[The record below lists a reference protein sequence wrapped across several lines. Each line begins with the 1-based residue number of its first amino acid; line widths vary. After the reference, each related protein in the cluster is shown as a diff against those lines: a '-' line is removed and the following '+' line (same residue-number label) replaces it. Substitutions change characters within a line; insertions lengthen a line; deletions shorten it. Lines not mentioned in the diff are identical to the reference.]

1 MEKAKKRKTL
11 REWLR
16 DLSLRKALVL
26 STVVTAAAAVAA
38 ILGLGDLISDL
49 RQAII
54 EPFLT
59 EVEFAPG
66 LSTWVLE
73 GTMLPPDVD
82 FWYRYGGDVGTLTV
96 ALCIVG
102 AVIGEAFAFY
112 RWKLKNPLE
121 ALHMATRKIA
131 DNDLDFQMAFLG
143 TDEMGTLCSSFE
155 TMRAALEENYRAMW
169 RSAEERKRLN
179 AAFSHDLRTP
189 LTVLRGYTELLE
201 KYLPEGKL
209 PPEKVAATV
218 AAISAQAARLERYTE
233 SMSAMQRL
241 EDLPVDPE
249 PVAAAVLAASL
260 EEAGKILCQGR
271 EAVFTL
277 RAEGLP
283 EQLFLDAGAVSQ
295 VFENL
300 TANAARYA
308 GGRVAALLRMS
319 GPVLELLVADNG
331 PGFSAEGLRRAAD
344 PFYHEESGEG
354 DREHFGLGLHICRVL
369 CEKHGGGLTVANSL
383 SGGGCVTARFRA
395 GIPEKSGRS

>member
-38 ILGLGDLISDL
+38 ILGLSDLISDL

-59 EVEFAPG
+59 EVEFSPG
-66 LSTWVLE
+66 LTTWIQE
-73 GTMLPPDVD
+73 GTMPPYAD

-96 ALCIVG
+96 ALCIAG
-102 AVIGEAFAFY
+102 AVIGEALAFY

-131 DNDLDFQMAFLG
+131 DNDLDFQMVFLG

-169 RSAEERKRLN
+169 RSSEERKRLN

-209 PPEKVAATV
+209 SPEKVAGTV
-218 AAISAQAARLERYTE
+218 EAISTQVTRLERYTE

-241 EDLPVDPE
+241 EDLPIE
-249 PVAAAVLAASL
+249 PKPVSTAALAVSL

-271 EAVFTL
+271 EAAFTI
-277 RAEGLP
+277 RTEGLP
-283 EQLFLDAGAVSQ
+283 EQLFLDTAVVSQ

-300 TANAARYA
+300 AANAARYA
-308 GGRVAALLRMS
+308 GGRVAALLRMK
-319 GPVLELLVADNG
+319 GTVLELLVADNG
-331 PGFSAEGLRRAAD
+331 PGFSPEGLRRAAD

-369 CEKHGGGLTVANSL
+369 CEKHGGGLLVANSL
-383 SGGGCVTARFRA
+383 SGGGCVTARFQT
-395 GIPEKSGRS
+395 ELS